1 MKWESYKKGFNS
13 YLRLEKSVSTN
24 TLQAYLSD
32 IDKLFQYFLIN
43 YPDLTLSEIK
53 PAHLQSFI
61 EWIAEMGVSKSSQAR
76 IISGVRSFFKYLL
89 VEDIIKKNPASVLSL
104 PRLDKKL
111 PVVLSVEEIDKIIQ
125 AIDMSQPLAHRNR
138 AIIETL
144 YGCGLRV
151 SELTELK
158 LTELNFREE
167 FIQVTGKGGKER
179 LIPLGSHA
187 AKQLKSYINNERR
200 HLPVVKGY
208 ENYVFLNKRGKKLT
222 RVMIFTIIK
231 TLCQKAGISKNISP
245 HTLRHSFATHLV
257 EGGADLVV
265 VQDLLGHKS
274 ITTTEI
280 YTHLN
285 REYLRDTIMMY
296 HPRAKK
302 R

>member
-296 HPRAKK
+296 HPRATK

>member
-208 ENYVFLNKRGKKLT
+208 ENYVFLNKLGKKLT